1 MKIRVFSHAG
11 LLSHPIAK
19 NTPRSFP
26 LLFFILHSLILSPPL
41 TPTPLLS
48 SPALS
53 PHPAAAG
60 NDDGEGF
67 LLPPSSSPF
76 SSIPTLVE
84 GSGNRGG
91 RRRGAMA
98 WIRRRP
104 PSPHAMVVDRHWGGT
119 GMADSAP
126 ALAPKRRQTA

>member
-1 MKIRVFSHAG
+1 MRDSYLTRLQKIPLEVSHSFFYSS
-11 LLSHPIAK
+11 LSH
-19 NTPRSFP
+19 
-26 LLFFILHSLILSPPL
+26 SLPPPL

-104 PSPHAMVVDRHWGGT
+104 PSPHATVVDRHWGGT
-119 GMADSAP
+119 GMADSAL
-126 ALAPKRRQTA
+126 ALAPATGAGRPGCP

>member
-1 MKIRVFSHAG
+1 MRDSYLTRLQKIPLEVSH
-11 LLSHPIAK
+11 
-19 NTPRSFP
+19 SF
-26 LLFFILHSLILSPPL
+26 FYSSLCHFLPPPL

-91 RRRGAMA
+91 RRRGTMA

-104 PSPHAMVVDRHWGGT
+104 PSPHATVADRHWGGT
-119 GMADSAP
+119 GMVDSAP
-126 ALAPKRRQTA
+126 ALAPATGAGRPGCP